1 MRDPSTRTHAPLNER
16 LAQSAAGIRA
26 AAYQTQPGPRQ
37 DALLAKANEV
47 EFAIEINSWLSA
59 PELRVPT

>member
-37 DALLAKANEV
+37 DALLAKAK